1 MEHDQRFVGTS
12 PQAHRDS
19 FGKRIR
25 RWWQAD
31 DTAEEYLSAATDLA
45 DLERRLR
52 ILERASGG
60 PVFVTFNH

>member
-1 MEHDQRFVGTS
+1 MNRDEQFVGTS
-12 PQAHRDS
+12 PEMRPDS
-19 FGKRIR
+19 FGKRVR

-31 DTAEEYLSAATDLA
+31 DTAEEYLAAATDLA